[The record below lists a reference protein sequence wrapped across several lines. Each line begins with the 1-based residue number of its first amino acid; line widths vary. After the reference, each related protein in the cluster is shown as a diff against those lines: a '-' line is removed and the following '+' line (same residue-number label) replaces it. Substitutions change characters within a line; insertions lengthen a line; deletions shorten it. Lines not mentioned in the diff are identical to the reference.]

1 VAVADAIV
9 AFVLEEVVRVT
20 VVAPE
25 LVVVFEMVSVKVKFE
40 GIAHSLG
47 WGM

>member
-1 VAVADAIV
+1 VAVADTIV
-9 AFVLEEVVRVT
+9 AFVLKDVVRVT
-20 VVAPE
+20 VVASE
-25 LVVVFEMVSVKVKFE
+25 LVVAFEMVSVKVKFE